1 MTTVFESLLNN
12 MALIARRRRTTDGQ
26 GGWAIDYVN
35 IGTAACRIRPASSA
49 EKTVALAEERQITH
63 VLYVVAG
70 TDIERGDQVTILAGP
85 GQAAATDLT
94 VEVEGVREPSK
105 AGEHLEI
112 DCRQRVQEVSTEDG
126 S

>member
-1 MTTVFESLLNN
+1 MTVFESLLNN
-12 MALIARRRRTTDGQ
+12 VALIARRRRSPDGQ
-26 GGWAIDYVN
+26 GGWAIDYVD
-35 IGTAACRIRPASSA
+35 IGSAPCRIRPASSA

-70 TDIERGDQVTILAGP
+70 TDIERGDRVTVL
-85 GQAAATDLT
+85 DLT

-112 DCRQRVQEVSTEDG
+112 DCRERVQETSVEEG